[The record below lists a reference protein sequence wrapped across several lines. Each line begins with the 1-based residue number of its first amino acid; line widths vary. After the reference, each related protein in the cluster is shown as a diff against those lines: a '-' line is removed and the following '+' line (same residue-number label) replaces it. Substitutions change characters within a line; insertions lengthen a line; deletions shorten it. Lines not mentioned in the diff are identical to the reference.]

1 MKNYLLYLLISSFA
15 FILIS
20 CQTGNDAMDMQKK
33 DLAYK
38 AMDAFTHGDFN
49 TFADLCSPNYVEYE
63 MDTLKSKLRGLDATK
78 ESFMVF
84 HRAFP
89 NLGITYHSV
98 AVAGDTVFVYRTIK
112 GVMTDSLMN
121 IPPLNKE
128 ISLSGIDMFLIDN
141 NKITAH
147 WGFSNMSDM
156 DQFAP
161 PKKMTKKDKMKNKM

>member
-1 MKNYLLYLLISSFA
+1 MKSYLLYLLISSFSL
-15 FILIS
+15 ILVS
-20 CQTGNDAMDMQKK
+20 CQQGNEIMDAQKK

-49 TFADLCSPNYVEYE
+49 EFEGMCSSNYVEYE
-63 MDTLKSKLRGLDATK
+63 LDTLKSKLRGLDATK
-78 ESFMVF
+78 ESFIIF
-84 HRAFP
+84 HKAFP
-89 NLGITYHSV
+89 NLDIKYHAV

-128 ISLSGIDMFLIDN
+128 VSLSGIDAFLIKN
-141 NKITAH
+141 NKIDAH
-147 WGFSNMSDM
+147 WGFSNLADM

-161 PKKMTKKDKMKNKM
+161 PKEMAKNVR